1 MEGSTDRC
9 SLILRVEQ
17 GFECSRLENEL
28 LASAYERL
36 IPIMRRRLS
45 GLLADSRASLR
56 PYGANHQQFIGKGA

>member
-9 SLILRVEQ
+9 PLILRVEQ

-45 GLLADSRASLR
+45 SLLVDSRASLR
-56 PYGANHQQFIGKGA
+56 QHGANHQQPIAKGA

>member
-9 SLILRVEQ
+9 PLVLRVKQE
-17 GFECSRLENEL
+17 FECSRLENEL

-45 GLLADSRASLR
+45 SLLVDSRASLLQHC
-56 PYGANHQQFIGKGA
+56 ANHQQPIAKGA